1 MKRIILFLLA
11 TIACVQAFAQ
21 TDTIRLSTL
30 STTHLLFKNELTYVD
45 ISNKAI
51 AAKIID
57 SDKSILAIKAKEA
70 FQYSTTVSVLESS
83 GDMHTF
89 IVMYD
94 ESPERLIFNYRDL
107 NNQNRKEEPRYDRR
121 KAVPAEPRKT
131 GSRRKLYHIADVEY
145 GISFSCLDIW
155 TEKDATW
162 FSLCLDNKSGIRYDC
177 SDALFVIENRKK
189 VKRSLVYEKQISPLN
204 TPDKLNTA
212 SGSVSNSSYSF
223 EKLAITKDQVL
234 KVYLYESGGARN
246 YILTMTPKDVNHASK
261 R

>member
-1 MKRIILFLLA
+1 MA
-11 TIACVQAFAQ
+11 VIACMQAFAQ

-30 STTHLLFKNELTYVD
+30 STTHLLSKDEPTY
-45 ISNKAI
+45 
-51 AAKIID
+51 
-57 SDKSILAIKAKEA
+57 KSILAIKAKES
-70 FQYSTTVSVLESS
+70 FPYSTTVSVLESS
-83 GDMHTF
+83 GNMHTF

-94 ESPERLIFNYRDL
+94 DSPERLIFNYRDL
-107 NNQNRKEEPRYDRR
+107 NNQNKKEDPKFD
-121 KAVPAEPRKT
+121 KTKSSPSEPRKT
-131 GSRRKLYHIADVEY
+131 RSRRKLYHIADVEY

-212 SGSVSNSSYSF
+212 SGSISNSSYSF

-261 R
+261 K